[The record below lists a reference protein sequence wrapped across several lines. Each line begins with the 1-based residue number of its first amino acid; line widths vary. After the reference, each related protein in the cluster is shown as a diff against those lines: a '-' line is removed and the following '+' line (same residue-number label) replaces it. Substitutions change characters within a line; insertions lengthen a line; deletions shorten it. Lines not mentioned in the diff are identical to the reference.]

1 MENHSKEHLIYNL
14 LQNPFSINEWKKLLE
29 KIAENCGYKYI
40 RYGTFWRR
48 YYRRHK
54 GDLAAL
60 KSMLADDRSVE
71 TIDCLVKCRTTRRK
85 KYLYK
90 VAEVAYQTYAFSKD
104 LPPIKYRSSQY
115 FPDMLKLSE
124 NEVFVD
130 VGAYIGDTL
139 FSFVE
144 HTSGKFKKIIAFEA
158 LKSQSEQLR
167 QNINASNVD
176 TGKIDIYGVG
186 LDSECKEVLSTD
198 NGSNSSS
205 RIIGKTNTIPT
216 KLVVFDDFLSEEERS
231 QVTFVKMDIEGAE
244 REALRGMAKTIA
256 SYHPK
261 LAICIYHLPDDWWI
275 IPSYI
280 QQLYPAYRFFV
291 RQHEVK
297 FDSETVLYAI
307 P

>member
-1 MENHSKEHLIYNL
+1 MENHSKKTLGIYSL
-14 LQNPFSINEWKKLLE
+14 LQNPFSINEWKKLFE
-29 KIAENCGYKYI
+29 KIAEKCGYKYI
-40 RYGTFWRR
+40 RYGTFWRK

-54 GDLAAL
+54 EELAAL

-71 TIDCLVKCRTTRRK
+71 TIDCLVKYRTTRRK
-85 KYLYK
+85 THLYK
-90 VAEVAYQTYAFSKD
+90 VAEVAYRTYTFSKD
-104 LPPIKYRSSQY
+104 LPPLKYRSSQY
-115 FPDMLKLSE
+115 FPDILNLSE

-144 HTSGKFKKIIAFEA
+144 HTSGQFKKIIVFEA
-158 LKSQSEQLR
+158 LESNVEQLR
-167 QNINASNVD
+167 QNINASSVD

-186 LDSECKEVLSTD
+186 LDSECKEVLFTD
-198 NGSNSSS
+198 NGSGS
-205 RIIGKTNTIPT
+205 RVDKTSTIPA

-244 REALRGMAKTIA
+244 REALRGMAKTIT

-280 QQLYPAYRFFV
+280 QQLYPAYHFFV
-291 RQHEVK
+291 RQHEVR
-297 FDSETVLYAI
+297 FGSETVLYAI